1 MYVRAIVCV
10 DAWCGCV
17 RIMGWVQH
25 VSHCCP
31 RRGARARTHT
41 HPHAYTHIHTRTRVQ
56 AKASVGAAAKPKK
69 ASKAKMNR
77 ELMMRVHKLGVVH
90 APRNAS
96 ANE

>member
-1 MYVRAIVCV
+1 MHDRA
-10 DAWCGCV
+10 AK
-17 RIMGWVQH
+17 
-25 VSHCCP
+25 P
-31 RRGARARTHT
+31 RRAAQPAEEPTPDAQRIRNAL
-41 HPHAYTHIHTRTRVQ
+41 
-56 AKASVGAAAKPKK
+56 AAKPKK